1 MFGVE
6 TVGKLCLVAF
16 YSEGHVL
23 LEGNPGLGKT
33 ELIKTL
39 GRVLALPFGRI
50 QFTPDLMPADITGT
64 WMPDFENRNQ
74 LRFRQGPI
82 FTNLLL
88 ADEINRAT
96 PKTQSAML
104 EAMAER
110 QVTVLGER
118 YQLDPPFFVLATQN
132 PIDHEGTFALPEA
145 QADRF
150 MFKIAMPTPDNH
162 TLRAILAKQTAPP
175 NPESGADLDR
185 SKLPRDVADSKAK
198 FAELGKRIRA
208 TEVLPSVEHHV
219 LNLFAA
225 TNGRFNQLQG
235 LTGPQTQQLKALL
248 DDALLY
254 GFGPRAA
261 VALQL
266 GAKAWTLLFEDK
278 DQADAESLAH
288 IIIPAL
294 RHRLQLSFDW
304 LDRQPRAENEPSR
317 LSAADQFLVKL
328 CGLCAPAE
336 HAYRQRFE
344 ARLDQIAGQV

>member
-6 TVGKLCLVAF
+6 YVTKLCLVAL

-64 WMPDFENRNQ
+64 WMPDFENRNR
-74 LRFRQGPI
+74 LNFRQGPI

-110 QVTVLGER
+110 QVTVLGE
-118 YQLDPPFFVLATQN
+118 QHTLAPPFFVLATQN
-132 PIDHEGTFALPEA
+132 PIDHEGTYALPEA

-150 MFKIAMPTPDNH
+150 MFKIAMPTPDNR
-162 TLRAILAKQTAPP
+162 TLRAILAKQT
-175 NPESGADLDR
+175 GA
-185 SKLPRDVADSKAK
+185 SLPATPSAADNRHLPKDFDDSKAK
-198 FAELGKRIRA
+198 FVELGKRIRA
-208 TEVLPSVEHHV
+208 LEVTGSVESHI

-225 TNGRFNQLQG
+225 TNGRFDQLQG
-235 LTGPQTQQLKALL
+235 LSERQAEELKTLL
-248 DDALLY
+248 DGALLY

-266 GAKAWTLLFEDK
+266 GAKAWTLLFETK

-288 IIIPAL
+288 IVVPAL

-304 LDRQPRAENEPSR
+304 LDRQAEAGGGAEAFLKR
-317 LSAADQFLVKL
+317 LCS
-328 CGLCAPAE
+328 LCAPSDN
-336 HAYRQRFE
+336 AYRERFD
-344 ARLDQIAGQV
+344 ARFQDLCGEV